1 MNCKLSN
8 HLNRKYCFFLKD
20 ASPVTFIISS
30 FQNSVKVT
38 KRLFQ
43 QFSWKQANPAHFN
56 FNESRFNAL
65 YTIIRNRLRD
75 NKLNIKIN
83 ISGKRFTKWGTDWA
97 QSKIIQSR
105 FYIRFNTISGGTDTI
120 IPDIYMNSHWQV
132 VQCFKVFF
140 KCCSAHT
147 ARPHLTT
154 CSKPPFVCHR
164 YQQQYVSP
172 LLVCVCV
179 CVCGGARPAPVKCR
193 EQTALMMWWYD
204 VPVKPLTAALTLLQD
219 G

>member
-8 HLNRKYCFFLKD
+8 HLNRKYCFFFKD

-56 FNESRFNAL
+56 FNESRFRAL

-75 NKLNIKIN
+75 KKLNIKIN

-105 FYIRFNTISGGTDTI
+105 FYIRFNT
-120 IPDIYMNSHWQV
+120 MV
-132 VQCFKVFF
+132 
-140 KCCSAHT
+140 
-147 ARPHLTT
+147 
-154 CSKPPFVCHR
+154 VCHHQWWHR
-164 YQQQYVSP
+164 QSYHAYIWTVTDKWCFSSVLKYFLSVAALTQPGHISP
-172 LLVCVCV
+172 LAANPPLFVTGTNNSMSLLSSSVFVCVCV
-179 CVCGGARPAPVKCR
+179 EELAQPRWNAESR
-193 EQTALMMWWYD
+193 QH
-204 VPVKPLTAALTLLQD
+204 
-219 G
+219 